1 MQNTNTAQLIPIAN
15 QAIAG
20 EERQAVNARELHAFL
35 EVEARFNDW
44 IARRIEEYG
53 FIENVDFLVSK
64 ILDTKPTRQDGNL
77 FYSNLSKNPQSTFA
91 KPLEKTR
98 RGRPTKEYFLTLD
111 TAKELAMVERNAKGR
126 EARRYFIE
134 CERQAKQAAPSLPD
148 FTNPAEA
155 ARAWAAEVEKNA
167 EQRKTLIEQGER
179 LLKAEPKAAALD
191 LLADSRGA
199 SNLSLTAKHLK
210 IPRKR
215 LIGILRNSKWIWAGS
230 PIQATQATID
240 SGVMVQ
246 VAGIS
251 ERNGRQYTQALVTA
265 RGLAKLAVFIQGEAA

>member
-1 MQNTNTAQLIPIAN
+1 MQNTNTAQLIPIAT

-35 EVEARFNDW
+35 EVESKFADW
-44 IARRIEEYG
+44 IKNRIEEYG
-53 FIENVDFLVSK
+53 FIENADFLVSK
-64 ILDTKPTRQDGNL
+64 ILDTKPTGRGGNR
-77 FYSNLSKNPQSTFA
+77 
-91 KPLEKTR
+91 KPII
-98 RGRPTKEYFLTLD
+98 EYFLTLD

-134 CERQAKQAAPSLPD
+134 CERQAKQAAVALPD

-179 LLKAEPKAAALD
+179 LMKAEPKAA
-191 LLADSRGA
+191 
-199 SNLSLTAKHLK
+199 
-210 IPRKR
+210 
-215 LIGILRNSKWIWAGS
+215 
-230 PIQATQATID
+230 ID

-265 RGLAKLAVFIQGEAA
+265 RGLAKLAVFLQEQAA